1 MFFFSFGKK
10 VNVILTIIIFVKKI
24 YVFRYYILKWID
36 EIKISISTGIQF
48 IWNYKYKCKTEII
61 MIKIKILK
69 IEIKTSESSITSSKQ
84 KR

>member
-48 IWNYKYKCKTEII
+48 I
-61 MIKIKILK
+61 
-69 IEIKTSESSITSSKQ
+69 
-84 KR
+84 